1 MAGTESQGEPVSALL
16 PEQLQTL
23 LFRDGAEGQ
32 VLLLGVLAILVLVA
46 LLVLREA
53 LRAAAGGQA
62 TQKGGLLDVAII
74 PLVFIFTFVVLEHF
88 YRLIF

>member
-1 MAGTESQGEPVSALL
+1 MSALL

-32 VLLLGVLAILVLVA
+32 VLLLGVLAILLLVA

-53 LRAAAGGQA
+53 LRAAAERQPA
-62 TQKGGLLDVAII
+62 QKGRLLDVAII
-74 PLVFIFTFVVLEHF
+74 PLVIIFTFVVLEHF
-88 YRLIF
+88 YRLIY